1 MTQRNF
7 QNARNMGDGPK
18 GKSKKSAGSAK
29 LKSKAASS
37 VYTPSKEAKAKAKNA
52 KTAGSSKADKPIEKK
67 ASDPAEQMRRRER
80 AMVSMMRDMPEY
92 KYWRRIWWVLMG
104 IAFIVIIATWIP
116 NMLISNGILGEDFR
130 ETASWISSVG
140 FIFAIVALIGAF
152 YIDFRKIRKLQKMQ
166 EQRAR
171 NLTKTE
177 RRKLDE
183 AIAEAVERDERKR
196 AEKKGKLPWSRKKQE
211 PEQDQES
218 EDSADKE

>member
-166 EQRAR
+166 EHRAR
-171 NLTKTE
+171 NLSKSERKELDAAIARSIENEE
-177 RRKLDE
+177 RR
-183 AIAEAVERDERKR
+183 R
-196 AEKKGKLPWSRKKQE
+196 AEKKSKMPWAKKGAK
-211 PEQDQES
+211 QDDPKVEDDS
-218 EDSADKE
+218 EKR